1 MAEELNTSLLQ
12 KDDSASPDRTRLS
25 EVGYIG
31 LKTAAG
37 QVLEESN
44 RKLRFPA
51 FIKEVDEMMNDATIA
66 TGMQFVR
73 MMLSRVKWKV
83 EAPNGATDSQKEKAK
98 FIETCMHDM
107 EHTWQSFITE
117 VTNYI
122 PYGFQVHEKV
132 FRKRL
137 KTAGSKFNDGLVG
150 WRKLPV
156 RSQNTIAEWKFS
168 EDGRDILGLKQSTR
182 YITSATAPYINTG
195 KDAYI
200 DIPRQ
205 KFLLFTSDSRLGD
218 PTGRSP
224 LKAVWQQWRYRQELE
239 KLEAIGVGRDLGG
252 IPTAYLPSAYMSADA
267 SPDKKAVFDM
277 IKKITANLHQN
288 AQSGLALPS
297 DVDPETKQKLFDFKL
312 LSSDSASKYNTSDLI
327 KRINTILLIAL
338 NADVLAM
345 GSDKVGSFS
354 LAGAKTSLSALMLEY
369 RLREIQDV
377 INNDLIP
384 HTFRMNGWT
393 DTEFPEI
400 RYTEFDEVELEELSK
415 FVQRIA
421 SQGLIV
427 KDLETINIIRKAY
440 GAEPL
445 PPDTDVNSIVFTDA
459 KSRSGDGLAAGAGN
473 GTSDSVATTDTSVSN
488 LEN

>member
-1 MAEELNTSLLQ
+1 MAEELNESLLTP
-12 KDDSASPDRTRLS
+12 DDSASTPRTRLS

-44 RKLRFPA
+44 RKLRFPQ
-51 FIKEVDEMMNDATIA
+51 FIREVDEMMNDATIA

-83 EAPNGATDSQKEKAK
+83 VAPSGADDSQKEKAK

-107 EHTWQSFITE
+107 EHSWQSFITE

-132 FRKRL
+132 FRRRL
-137 KTAGSKFNDGLVG
+137 RTAGSKYNDGLVG
-150 WRKLPV
+150 WKKLPV
-156 RSQNTIAEWKFS
+156 RSQNTIAEWVFS
-168 EDGRDILGLKQSTR
+168 EDGRTILGLKQSTQNLTN
-182 YITSATAPYINTG
+182 IASPYIRV
-195 KDAYI
+195 DAGADI
-200 DIPRQ
+200 SIPRN

-239 KLEAIGVGRDLGG
+239 KLEAVGIGRDLGG
-252 IPTAYLPSAYMSADA
+252 IPVTKMPSSFMSSDA
-267 SPDKKAVFDM
+267 SQDKKAVYDTM
-277 IKKITANLHQN
+277 KRATANLHQN
-288 AQSGLALPS
+288 AQSGLILPS
-297 DVDPETKQKLFDFKL
+297 DVDPETKQPLFDFKL
-312 LSSDSASKYNTSDLI
+312 LSSDSSSKYNTSDLI
-327 KRINTILLIAL
+327 KRINNTLLVAL

-345 GSDKVGSFS
+345 GTDKVGSFS
-354 LAGAKTSLSALMLEY
+354 LAGEKTSLAALMLEY

-384 HTFRMNGWT
+384 HTFAENKWT
-393 DTEFPEI
+393 DTEFPEV

-415 FVQRIA
+415 FIQRVA

-445 PPDTDVNSIVFTDA
+445 PPDTDIDSIVFTDA
-459 KSRSGDGLAAGAGN
+459 KSRSGDGMTIGSGN
-473 GTSDSVATTDTSVSN
+473 GTAESVATSDTSVSN

>member
-168 EDGRDILGLKQSTR
+168 EDGRDILGLKQSTQ

-239 KLEAIGVGRDLGG
+239 KLEAISASRDLGG
-252 IPTAYLPSAYMSADA
+252 IPFASMPSSFMSSDA
-267 SPDKKAVFDM
+267 SADKKAVYDM
-277 IKKITANLHQN
+277 VKKTVANLHQN
-288 AQSGLALPS
+288 AQSGLVWPS
-297 DVDPETKQKLFDFKL
+297 DVDPETKQKLFEFKL
-312 LSSDSASKYNTSDLI
+312 VASDSVSKHNTSDLI
-327 KRINTILLIAL
+327 KRINSVLLIAL

-459 KSRSGDGLAAGAGN
+459 KSRSGDGLVAGAGN